1 MGDEV
6 KIAVVGA
13 GPAGIYAVD
22 ALLKRAEVDV
32 EIDIFDRLPAPYGLV
47 RYGVAPDHPN
57 IKSVIRVLQR
67 VFEDPKVRFLGC
79 VEFGVDVTRDQLRSS
94 YDAVVY
100 ASGASVDRPLG
111 IPGESLPGSHP
122 ATEFVAWYSGHPDSR
137 LPMRLDD
144 IESVAVIGVGNVALD
159 VARILA
165 KTADDLGQTDAP
177 SSVLDTLRT
186 STVKDIYV
194 IGRRSPAFAKFT
206 SKELREMGELANA
219 SVHVEPDEVSFD
231 AEATYD
237 RATTTNLSILGDWA
251 ENPHNEDK
259 PRRLRFRFGWR
270 PVEILGSDRVEGLRC
285 ERTRT
290 DSDGRATATGEYHD
304 FPVQCVLRA
313 VGYRSV
319 ALPGVPFDAER
330 GTVRNAL
337 GRVLNADGSAA
348 AGEYVA
354 GWLKRGPTGVIG
366 TNKSDAS
373 ETVTALLEDLEAG
386 RIGAGGVQREDILS
400 SLEAKPVG
408 YDGWL
413 KIDAEELARG
423 TEQGRE
429 RAKIGDWE
437 TLLQLTGGSGSA
449 TSAQ

>member
-1 MGDEV
+1 M
-6 KIAVVGA
+6 
-13 GPAGIYAVD
+13 
-22 ALLKRAEVDV
+22 
-32 EIDIFDRLPAPYGLV
+32 
-47 RYGVAPDHPN
+47 
-57 IKSVIRVLQR
+57 
-67 VFEDPKVRFLGC
+67 
-79 VEFGVDVTRDQLRSS
+79 
-94 YDAVVY
+94 
-100 ASGASVDRPLG
+100 
-111 IPGESLPGSHP
+111 
-122 ATEFVAWYSGHPDSR
+122 
-137 LPMRLDD
+137 
-144 IESVAVIGVGNVALD
+144 
-159 VARILA
+159 
-165 KTADDLGQTDAP
+165 
-177 SSVLDTLRT
+177 
-186 STVKDIYV
+186 

-251 ENPHNEDK
+251 ESPQAEDK

-285 ERTRT
+285 ERTQT

-337 GRVLNADGSAA
+337 GRVLDADGSAA

-373 ETVTALLEDLEAG
+373 ETVTTLLEDLEAG
-386 RIGAGGVQREDILS
+386 LIGGGGVQREDILS
-400 SLEAKPVG
+400 ALDAKPVG

-449 TSAQ
+449 ASAQ